1 MTPPLRCVLGLVWLL
16 ALAPASLAALTI
28 TVGTHQVPE
37 GANIIQVPVSIA
49 GGDPVTDMVGVVQ
62 VGDGGPL
69 VGGSNGPTITAVSY
83 AGSVWAAAPG
93 GFANSATVTLP
104 AQIYDPNVS
113 LKVAGQKVS
122 GSGLLFTLT
131 FDVAGFNPGRFEL
144 KLAGTRGG
152 DTSFQCSG
160 TNVPVTI
167 NNGWL
172 LVGTNAPVIPV
183 APRLAIIPAGAGRV
197 RLSFL
202 TETGCVYNVQWRTDL
217 APGPWAEITNGIS
230 GTGGQA
236 IWLDDGSDTGQLPG
250 LAGRR
255 FYRIRAQ
262 GAK

>member
-1 MTPPLRCVLGLVWLL
+1 MKKDL
-16 ALAPASLAALTI
+16 ATACPAALTI

-37 GANIIQVPVSIA
+37 STNTIRVPISIA
-49 GGDPVTDMVGVVQ
+49 GGDLVSDMVGMIQ

-83 AGSVWAAAPG
+83 AGSIWTTAPG
-93 GFANSATVTLP
+93 GFANSATVALP
-104 AQIYDPNVS
+104 AQIYDPNLS
-113 LKVAGQKVS
+113 LRVAGQKVS
-122 GSGLLFTLT
+122 GSGLLLTFTL
-131 FDVAGFNPGRFEL
+131 DVTGFKPGRFEL

-160 TNVPVTI
+160 TNVPVLI

-172 LVGTNAPVIPV
+172 LVGTNAPVLPA
-183 APRLAIIPAGAGRV
+183 APKLAIAPAGAGRV
-197 RLSFL
+197 RLTFP
-202 TETGCVYNVQWRTDL
+202 TEAGCVYNVQWRSGL

-230 GTGGQA
+230 GTGAQA
-236 IWLDDGSDTGQLPG
+236 AWLDDGSATGQPPG

-255 FYRIRAQ
+255 FYRVRAQ